1 MKIIQVLPTLA
12 FGDAVGNHTRA
23 LELLLR
29 DMGYQTGIYA
39 MNIDK
44 RLGKDKAQYIKD
56 LPALD
61 KDDVILYHL
70 STGSELN
77 KVIPK
82 IKCRKVVNYHNV
94 TPPQFFTGISE
105 ELEERCQKGIE
116 QVRSLADTFDH
127 CIADSSFNKSDLE
140 EMGYRCP
147 IDVVPILIDFE
158 DYRRKP
164 SRQVIEK
171 YSDDVVNIVFV
182 GRIAPNKKQEDVIS
196 AFYYYKKYFNQ
207 KTRLIFV
214 GSGKGMQLYQ
224 DKLKNYVKKLGLEDD
239 VVFTGHV
246 KFNEILAY
254 YRLADIFLCMSEH
267 EGFCVPLVEAMQFQ
281 VPIVAYDST
290 AIGDTLGG
298 SGILMKEKDPMMA
311 AGLIDRIMTDV
322 TLRSKIIEG
331 QNRRLKDFSNERV
344 MEQFRQVFDKI
355 F

>member
-44 RLGKDKAQYIKD
+44 RLGEDKAQYIKD
-56 LPALD
+56 LPALE
-61 KDDVILYHL
+61 KDDVVLYHL

-77 KVIPK
+77 KEIK
-82 IKCRKVVNYHNV
+82 KLKCRKVVNYHNV
-94 TPPQFFTGISE
+94 TPPRFFTGISE
-105 ELEERCQKGIE
+105 ELEERCQKGIDE
-116 QVRSLADTFDH
+116 VRGLSDTFDYG
-127 CIADSSFNKSDLE
+127 IADSAFNKKDLE
-140 EMGYRCP
+140 EMGYKCP

-164 SRQVIEK
+164 SRQTIQK
-171 YSDDVVNIVFV
+171 YTDDVVNIVFV
-182 GRIAPNKKQEDVIS
+182 GRIAPNKKQEDVILS
-196 AFYYYKKYFNQ
+196 FYYYKKYFNV
-207 KTRLIFV
+207 KSRLILV

-224 DKLKNYVKKLGLEDD
+224 DKLKAFVKKLGLEDD
-239 VVFTGHV
+239 VVFSGHV
-246 KFNEILAY
+246 KFDEILAY
-254 YRLADIFLCMSEH
+254 YRLADVFLCMSEH

-281 VPIVAYDST
+281 TPIVAFDST

-298 SGILMKEKDPMMA
+298 SGILMKEKDPMLA

-322 TLRSKIIEG
+322 TLRSSIVEG
-331 QNRRLKDFSNERV
+331 QNKRLDDFSNERV
-344 MEQFRQVFDKI
+344 VEQFRQVFAKI